1 MTTLI
6 EPESAYGL
14 RNIVPDQEQIALFLD
29 FDGTLVE
36 IAPSPEDVK
45 LDRRVAP
52 ALEALRNRLGG
63 ALALV
68 SGRPIA
74 FLDTM
79 LAPHVFDIA
88 GLHGAQ
94 IRVGGELRAQSE
106 APGSLHEA
114 VRDLVRFANSHV
126 GIIVEDKRVSV
137 ALHWRLAPSLQDEAL
152 ALMRRTAAA
161 MGPGMRLQEGKSVAE
176 LVPAGA
182 SKGSAIGWLMA
193 THTYAGRQ
201 PFEPA
206 RALRVDEIPGIVA
219 AYAQAAR
226 NAIRAGFDGV
236 QIHGANG
243 YLIDQFLRDSTNHR
257 SDAYGGS
264 IENRARLLIEVTQ
277 AVADAIGPGRTAVR
291 LSPNGDANGVID
303 SNPEALFVYVAQA
316 LERIGIA
323 FIEMREARLDGSFA
337 PTEQPPVSPAI
348 RANYGG
354 VLILNG
360 DYTGQEANE
369 AIASG
374 KADAIAFGR
383 PYISNPD
390 FVERVRD
397 GLPLADPLPPP
408 TWYAQTDEGYTDYP
422 RYQAA

>member
-94 IRVGGELRAQSE
+94 IRVGGELRAQSD

-182 SKGSAIGWLMA
+182 SKGSAIGWLME
-193 THTYAGRQ
+193 TPVYAGRR
-201 PFEPA
+201 PVFIGDDITDEDGFKA
-206 RALRVDEIPGIVA
+206 VNAMGGLSVRIGRDRESHAALRLASPTALRHILLEA
-219 AYAQAAR
+219 AET
-226 NAIRAGFDGV
+226 G
-236 QIHGANG
+236 
-243 YLIDQFLRDSTNHR
+243 
-257 SDAYGGS
+257 
-264 IENRARLLIEVTQ
+264 
-277 AVADAIGPGRTAVR
+277 R
-291 LSPNGDANGVID
+291 LSAD
-303 SNPEALFVYVAQA
+303 
-316 LERIGIA
+316 
-323 FIEMREARLDGSFA
+323 SFA
-337 PTEQPPVSPAI
+337 ATNQ
-348 RANYGG
+348 
-354 VLILNG
+354 
-360 DYTGQEANE
+360 D
-369 AIASG
+369 
-374 KADAIAFGR
+374 
-383 PYISNPD
+383 
-390 FVERVRD
+390 
-397 GLPLADPLPPP
+397 
-408 TWYAQTDEGYTDYP
+408 
-422 RYQAA
+422 